1 MPTRFAFR
9 QIDRRDLATILA
21 DKEIRSKNH
30 PFAQSCH
37 QTSYAQIVGFRGTPA
52 YALPYGGVVNDYVQF
67 YFSPVTAFSFVI
79 HRGNV
84 EVKSP
89 TGVQMG
95 MSSISDRVFLVAKVA
110 SIYEG
115 RLQVCFSDYALNSM
129 APMPVVVSEMNR
141 LENHVKWPLFDELP
155 LVAKIPEIGYE
166 GVCQYFKDSPVPVSR
181 QNRKS
186 ARMAELL
193 VKNALPLELVECIV
207 TPNGPVY
214 EEVSELAEMH
224 GFQGRVLIK
233 PGCFVS

>member
-9 QIDRRDLATILA
+9 QIDRRDLSTILV

-30 PFAQSCH
+30 PSAQSCH

-67 YFSPVTAFSFVI
+67 YFSPVTAFSYVI

-84 EVKSP
+84 EVKNP
-89 TGVQMG
+89 AGVRLG
-95 MSSISDRVFLVAKVA
+95 MSSISDRVFLVTKVE
-110 SIYEG
+110 SIYAR
-115 RLQVCFSDYALNSM
+115 RLKVCFSDYALNSM

-141 LENHVKWPLFDELP
+141 LENHVKWPLFDEIP
-155 LVAKIPEIGYE
+155 LVAKIPEIGYD
-166 GVCQYFKDSPVPVSR
+166 GVCQYFKDCPVPVSR

-207 TPNGPVY
+207 TPNDSVY
-214 EEVSELAEMH
+214 EEVSVLAKTH
-224 GFQGRVLIK
+224 GFQGVVLNK
-233 PGCFVS
+233 PGFFV